1 MTSLA
6 FDHLVHFSSN
16 PISVKNTMLQHG
28 IQVIEGGMHEN
39 WGTYNTLAYF
49 GLGYIEW
56 LGIQDPYVSIQVD
69 DNPLIQQ
76 LVTELPLGD
85 HPGRIALRTNN
96 MDQLAV
102 ELKEKGLKLHGPVK
116 GSRLTDSAE
125 LLQWSMLFIA
135 EERPTL
141 PLPFFIQWG
150 EDDAVRKEKLKV
162 HSSHPAGSLQIKDV
176 LLAVE
181 NLEDT
186 ISRWS
191 SLFDLQIGEAYIH
204 EEFGAKCQ
212 RLYLLHG
219 NLLFCTPVEDGVVQ
233 DFLNEFGERPFGLQ
247 LENGHENQ
255 SIVTQ
260 GAMYEI
266 TKE

>member
-16 PISVKNTMLQHG
+16 PTSAKKTMQQHG
-28 IQVIEGGMHEN
+28 IQAIEGGKHEN

-49 GLGYIEW
+49 GLSYIEW
-56 LGIQDPYVSIQVD
+56 LGIQNPSVSIQVD

-96 MDQLAV
+96 MDQLVV
-102 ELKEKGLKLHGPVK
+102 ELKEKDLKLHGPVK
-116 GSRLTDSAE
+116 GSRLTDSGE
-125 LLQWSMLFIA
+125 FLQWSMLFI
-135 EERPTL
+135 EEEHPSL

-150 EDDAVRKEKLKV
+150 EGDVVRREKLKI

-181 NLEDT
+181 NLDDK
-186 ISRWS
+186 ISSWS
-191 SLFDLQIGEAYIH
+191 SLFNLQIGEAFIN
-204 EEFGAKCQ
+204 EEWGAKCQ
-212 RLYLLHG
+212 RLYMPGG
-219 NLLFCTPVEDGVVQ
+219 NLLFCTPVGDGVIER
-233 DFLNEFGERPFGLQ
+233 FLNTFGERPFGLQ
-247 LENGHENQ
+247 LENGNQNQ
-255 SIVTQ
+255 SILLQ
-260 GAMYEI
+260 GALYEI
-266 TKE
+266 ITE

>member
-16 PISVKNTMLQHG
+16 PASAKNKMLQHG
-28 IQVIEGGMHEN
+28 IQAIEGGKHEN
-39 WGTYNTLAYF
+39 WGTHNTLAYF
-49 GLGYIEW
+49 GLSYIEW
-56 LGIQDPYVSIQVD
+56 LGIQDRSVSIQVD

-76 LVTELPLGD
+76 LVAELPLGD

-96 MDQLAV
+96 MDQLAA

-116 GSRLTDSAE
+116 GSRLTDSGE

-135 EERPTL
+135 EEHPTL

-150 EDDAVRKEKLKV
+150 EGDAVRREKLKV

-176 LLAVE
+176 LFAVE
-181 NLEDT
+181 DLDDK

-191 SLFDLQIGEAYIH
+191 SLFDLQVGEAFIN
-204 EEFGAKCQ
+204 EKWGAKCQ
-212 RLYLLHG
+212 RLYLPHG
-219 NLLFCTPVEDGVVQ
+219 NLLFCTPVEDGIVK
-233 DFLNEFGERPFGLQ
+233 DYLNAFGERPFGLQ
-247 LENGHENQ
+247 LENGRQNQ
-255 SIVTQ
+255 SILLQ
-260 GAMYEI
+260 GGLYEI

>member
-1 MTSLA
+1 MTPLT

-16 PISVKNTMLQHG
+16 PTSAKTTILQHG
-28 IQVIEGGMHEN
+28 IQAIEGGKHEN

-56 LGIQDPYVSIQVD
+56 LGIQDSSVSIQVD

-76 LVTELPLGD
+76 LVAELPLGD
-85 HPGRIALRTNN
+85 HSGRIALRTNN
-96 MDQLAV
+96 MDQLAA

-116 GSRLTDSAE
+116 GSRLTDSRE

-135 EERPTL
+135 EEQPTL

-150 EDDAVRKEKLKV
+150 EDNAVRREKLKV

-181 NLEDT
+181 DMDDK
-186 ISRWS
+186 IARWS
-191 SLFDLQIGEAYIH
+191 SLFNLQIGEAFII
-204 EEFGAKCQ
+204 EKWGAKCQ
-212 RLYLLHG
+212 RLYLPDG
-219 NLLFCTPVEDGVVQ
+219 NLLFCTPVEGGVVK
-233 DFLNEFGERPFGLQ
+233 DFLDEFGERPFGLQ
-247 LENGHENQ
+247 LENGRENQ
-255 SIVTQ
+255 TILLQ
-260 GAMYEI
+260 GGMYEI
-266 TKE
+266 TRE

>member
-6 FDHLVHFSSN
+6 FDHLVHFSSD
-16 PISVKNTMLQHG
+16 PTSAKNTMLQHG
-28 IQVIEGGMHEN
+28 IHVIEGGKHEN

-56 LGIQDPYVSIQVD
+56 LGIQDRSVSIQVD

-116 GSRLTDSAE
+116 GSRLTESGE
-125 LLQWSMLFIA
+125 LLQWSMLFIK
-135 EERPTL
+135 EEHPTL

-150 EDDAVRKEKLKV
+150 EDDAVRREKLKV

-176 LLAVE
+176 LFAVE
-181 NLEDT
+181 DLDDK

-191 SLFDLQIGEAYIH
+191 SLFDLQIGEAFTN
-204 EEFGAKCQ
+204 EKWGAKCQ
-212 RLYLLHG
+212 RLYLPHG
-219 NLLFCTPVEDGVVQ
+219 NLLFCTPIEDGIVK
-233 DFLNEFGERPFGLQ
+233 DYLSAFGESPFGLQ
-247 LENGHENQ
+247 LGNGRQNQ
-255 SIVTQ
+255 SILLQ
-260 GAMYEI
+260 GGIYEVS
-266 TKE
+266 EE